1 MKHYKKKLDNTSFLI
16 LSILVIGLAINH
28 SKVVKYILLI
38 IAVLVLIKILQR
50 LRRFIK
56 YKLSHVDAMTGLE
69 FEKYVAKYLRD
80 QGYKTKLTEKYDLG
94 IDIVAV
100 KDGIRYGVQVKRHK
114 GVVGANAVRQ
124 AVTALNLYD
133 CNRAIV
139 ITNSYFSKTAIR
151 LADSNDC
158 ILFDRATLLK

>member
-1 MKHYKKKLDNTSFLI
+1 MKYYKKKLDNTSFII
-16 LSILVIGLAINH
+16 LSILVIGLANNH
-28 SKVVKYILLI
+28 SKVVEYVLLI
-38 IAVLVLIKILQR
+38 IAVLVLIKLLLKI
-50 LRRFIK
+50 RRYIK
-56 YKLSHVDAMTGLE
+56 YKLSHVDTMSGLE
-69 FEKYVAKYLRD
+69 FEKYVAKYLKKN
-80 QGYKTKLTEKYDLG
+80 GYKTELTEKYDLG

-100 KDGIRYGVQVKRHK
+100 KNGIRYGVQVKRHK

-133 CNRAIV
+133 CDRAMV

-151 LADSNDC
+151 LANSNDC

>member
-28 SKVVKYILLI
+28 TKVVEY
-38 IAVLVLIKILQR
+38 VLIAITTLFLIKLLLK
-50 LRRFIK
+50 LRRYIK
-56 YKLSHVDAMTGLE
+56 YKLSHVDTMTGLE
-69 FEKYVAKYLRD
+69 FEKYVAKYLKN

-133 CNRAIV
+133 CDRAMV

-151 LADSNDC
+151 LANSNDC
-158 ILFDRATLLK
+158 ILLDRDFLIE

>member
-1 MKHYKKKLDNTSFLI
+1 MKHYNKKLDNTSFII

-28 SKVVKYILLI
+28 SRLVEYILLI
-38 IAVLVLIKILQR
+38 IAVLVLIKILHR

-56 YKLSHVDAMTGLE
+56 YKLSHVDTMTGLE
-69 FEKYVAKYLRD
+69 LEKYVAKYLQK
-80 QGYKTKLTEKYDLG
+80 QGYKTELTEKYDLG

-114 GVVGANAVRQ
+114 AVVGANAVRQ
-124 AVTALNLYD
+124 AVTGLNLYD
-133 CNRAIV
+133 CDRAIV

-151 LADSNDC
+151 LANSNGCDLIC
-158 ILFDRATLLK
+158 I